1 MRAED
6 LFEAMGALD
15 ERLIA
20 LSEEDSRRAKEEGSQ
35 GAHRTKH
42 RNAGKKRKRAQ
53 IYRFAA
59 VAMTTAAAVFILLTA
74 RDLIGGRR
82 YSEKAAQSA
91 EYSEA
96 DAAQDTLASGAEES
110 DAEESDAEESGPDQG
125 SGAPDE
131 DNPAKTRAMKDMA
144 PENAVGA
151 APESGTGSAPE
162 DAAGPSEEAAESEVE
177 KEAGNTRAA
186 SPAAEAA
193 EEAAADDAGE
203 TAADDAGE
211 TAEDEGA
218 AEDAAQ
224 EQGQDTGKTAVDLLG
239 ENKGDY
245 VKLEYISAEDRAKG
259 GERKVPEYTEERE
272 RALTAALEDGEKY
285 PSMLVRK
292 GAPVYYVYLTDSSGK
307 EDIVTF
313 YANRF
318 VGISTI
324 PAVVMKISDEA
335 FDAVAEVFE

>member
-96 DAAQDTLASGAEES
+96 DAAQDTLAGGAEDS
-110 DAEESDAEESGPDQG
+110 DAEEIVPDQG

-151 APESGTGSAPE
+151 APESETGTPPE
-162 DAAGPSEEAAESEVE
+162 STAGPSEEAAESETE